1 MHLLINNLK
10 KLKNFNYLTLILFIL
25 CFINCQ
31 DKNQNTKITIHN
43 PEISLGNI
51 PFQKYKKFYIRVKN
65 DGNADLKISNIQP
78 SCKCIVQG
86 IKKMVIKPAMTD
98 SIALKL
104 NANSYGNFE
113 ESVVIISNTNPKF
126 NVVKIHSETIK

>member
-1 MHLLINNLK
+1 MYILINKLK
-10 KLKNFNYLTLILFIL
+10 KFNYISLIVFALF
-25 CFINCQ
+25 FVNCN
-31 DKNQNTKITIHN
+31 DKNQNTKITILN

-51 PFQKYKKFYIRVKN
+51 PIDKHKKFYIRVKN
-65 DGNADLKISNIQP
+65 VGNTDLKISNIQP

-86 IKKMVIKPAMTD
+86 NKKMVIKPAMTD
-98 SIALKL
+98 SIGLKL

-126 NVVKIHSETIK
+126 SIIKIHSKTIK